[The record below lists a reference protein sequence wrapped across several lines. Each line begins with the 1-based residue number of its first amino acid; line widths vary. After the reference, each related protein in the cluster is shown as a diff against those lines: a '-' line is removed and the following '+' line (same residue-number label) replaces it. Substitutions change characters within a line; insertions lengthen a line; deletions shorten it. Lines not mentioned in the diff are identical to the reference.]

1 MTAATCNW
9 DSLHDEGYF
18 IYEVE
23 KISRDVSSALFGS
36 LIDSLMWRSAGFWSR
51 MKEKG
56 SVAKDAWGV
65 IGSAFVFH
73 LYRPVYTFTIYVKQV

>member
-1 MTAATCNW
+1 
-9 DSLHDEGYF
+9 
-18 IYEVE
+18 
-23 KISRDVSSALFGS
+23 
-36 LIDSLMWRSAGFWSR
+36 MWRSAGFWSR

-73 LYRPVYTFTIYVKQV
+73 LYYPVYTFTIYVKQI